1 MKEKYYAVVRWMPE
15 DIMAIAEGKGISM
28 TREEAERWFKDHENG
43 IKQTLTEIGN
53 EMLSDLL
60 VEEYDYFSHRLSRV
74 VSATYELTWEDNAGE
89 HHIETP
95 CKVNLDTKQVFDIKN
110 CPKINWTEISLE
122 QIRFVE
128 NEHERVE
135 DVYGPHACAELDV
148 APGEVYYREFE
159 HAHI

>member
-60 VEEYDYFSHRLSRV
+60 VEEYDYFPHRLSRV
-74 VSATYELTWEDNAGE
+74 VSATYELTWDDDIGE

-95 CKVNLDTKQVFDIKN
+95 CKVNLETKKVFDIKN
-110 CPKINWTEISLE
+110 YPKIDWTEISLE
-122 QIRFVE
+122 QIRFIKDGH
-128 NEHERVE
+128 EHLE
-135 DVYGPHACAELDV
+135 DVYGPHARAELDV
-148 APGEVYYREFE
+148 VPGEVYYREFD
-159 HAHI
+159 

>member
-1 MKEKYYAVVRWMPE
+1 MREKYYAVVRWMPE
-15 DIMAIAEGKGISM
+15 DIMAIAEGRGISM
-28 TREEAERWFKDHENG
+28 TREEAEHWFEEHENG
-43 IKQTLTEIGN
+43 IKQALTEFGN
-53 EMLSDLL
+53 EMLSDSL
-60 VEEYDYFSHRLSRV
+60 VGEYDYISHHLARV
-74 VSATYELTWEDNAGE
+74 VSATYELTWDDDTGE

-95 CKVNLDTKQVFDIKN
+95 CKVNLDTRQVFDIKN